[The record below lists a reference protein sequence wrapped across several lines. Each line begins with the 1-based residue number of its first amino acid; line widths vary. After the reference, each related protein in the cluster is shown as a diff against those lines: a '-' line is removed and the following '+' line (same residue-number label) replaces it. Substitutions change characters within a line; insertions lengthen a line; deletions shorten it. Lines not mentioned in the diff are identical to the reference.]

1 MRLYLIISC
10 VLSVLGGVKAEPIS
24 VTATEGDNADIHCS
38 AALAHGNDKYFCKDP
53 CEDDHHVL
61 VATKKHAQPP
71 GKYSLVDHGNGSFT
85 VTIYHVEFND
95 SGTYYCGVDRFLKDT
110 FTKVILDVIAR
121 PTQPDHRLTSVYTP
135 LTAPPANT
143 DYDYDSDYDKEDV
156 DDGTDPPIRSSPSP
170 RSNKKNESKGSL
182 VYIGVG
188 LAVMVFVL
196 VLFLVTLHRTTGR
209 KRRESAAAP
218 TGHAS
223 TAGRGNN
230 QQVLCNYAEV
240 TIAPGNKANTGTRYS
255 QQVQCD
261 YADIIPAK
269 RSSVRAPV
277 TSDSSAIYSNVPPQ
291 LSNQKCRSVASGEEE
306 SLQYATVRFTE
317 PTPGGA
323 NAQGSSVG
331 SGREGVVIYSTVNLQ

>member
-71 GKYSLVDHGNGSFT
+71 GKYSLADHGSGSFT

-95 SGTYYCGVDRFLKDT
+95 SGTYYCGVDRSLKDT
-110 FTKVILDVIAR
+110 FTKVILDVI
-121 PTQPDHRLTSVYTP
+121 
-135 LTAPPANT
+135 
-143 DYDYDSDYDKEDV
+143 EDV
-156 DDGTDPPIRSSPSP
+156 DDGTDPPISVRPSPSP
-170 RSNKKNESKGSL
+170 SSNKKNELHMSKGKSGIL

-188 LAVMVFVL
+188 LAVMLFVL
-196 VLFLVTLHRTTGR
+196 VLCLAMLHRATGR

-291 LSNQKCRSVASGEEE
+291 LSNQRCRSVASGEEE